1 MVYLPGEMTFAGAV
15 FRVGGSIPPPAT
27 PRDAIKP
34 MARPDEV
41 AALPSAAAAKTP
53 RPLPANF
60 LGSNPVEIEF

>member
-1 MVYLPGEMTFAGAV
+1 MRP
-15 FRVGGSIPPPAT
+15 
-27 PRDAIKP
+27 DAIKP

-41 AALPSAAAAKTP
+41 AALPSAAAAKTL

>member
-1 MVYLPGEMTFAGAV
+1 
-15 FRVGGSIPPPAT
+15 
-27 PRDAIKP
+27 

-53 RPLPANF
+53 RALPANF